1 MGLDCSECTSE
12 LGMESPPPSTPL
24 LQKVDF
30 CKNNWVSAREEEER
44 MDIEQI
50 TNSGKGTMM

>member
-12 LGMESPPPSTPL
+12 LGMESPSLSTLL

-44 MDIEQI
+44 MDIE
-50 TNSGKGTMM
+50 

>member
-12 LGMESPPPSTPL
+12 LCMESPPSTLL

-44 MDIEQI
+44 MDIE
-50 TNSGKGTMM
+50 